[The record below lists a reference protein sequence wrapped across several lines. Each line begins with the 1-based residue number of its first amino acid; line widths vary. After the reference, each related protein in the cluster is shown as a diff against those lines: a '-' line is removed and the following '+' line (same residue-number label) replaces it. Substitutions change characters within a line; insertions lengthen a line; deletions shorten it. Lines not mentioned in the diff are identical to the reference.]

1 LSISASSSVS
11 AAWKAQRRHQ
21 MKVRC

>member
-1 LSISASSSVS
+1 LSISASSIVS